1 MYREPHLTE
10 KNSKCNKLWYDW
22 FELFNNPE
30 TKNTKKCRDLRK
42 RWSKCVHELGVLLT
56 EDAKT
61 NPRYKNLNGYRS
73 SVKD

>member
-30 TKNTKKCRDLRK
+30 TKNTKKLNRCLSAFDNVEEVK
-42 RWSKCVHELGVLLT
+42 SNEWSGK
-56 EDAKT
+56 K
-61 NPRYKNLNGYRS
+61 Y
-73 SVKD
+73 SVTKGNKKFFVKVKM